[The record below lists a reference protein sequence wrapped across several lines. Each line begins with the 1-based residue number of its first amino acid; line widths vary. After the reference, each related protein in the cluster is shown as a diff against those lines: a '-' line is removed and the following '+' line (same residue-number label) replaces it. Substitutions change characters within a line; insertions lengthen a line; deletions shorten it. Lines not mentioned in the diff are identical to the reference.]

1 MDNFNLKKFL
11 TENKLTTNSKVV
23 NEYGGYAASLVGLVD
38 EYIDKLEGTISTE
51 EIVAE
56 LVDLRTFIGERL
68 TILRTELQGG
78 NELEEGYSDYYDSE
92 ASKIVGRKLRGIV
105 DIFSKSKADELAEI
119 EAAIQAAEQETGTQV
134 TSRETSYLK
143 DQASLMRMQD
153 IEMER

>member
-11 TENKLTTNSKVV
+11 TENKLTTASKVV
-23 NEYGGYAASLVGLVD
+23 
-38 EYIDKLEGTISTE
+38 I
-51 EIVAE
+51 
-56 LVDLRTFIGERL
+56 
-68 TILRTELQGG
+68 
-78 NELEEGYSDYYDSE
+78 EEGYSDYYDSE

-134 TSRETSYLK
+134 TSRERSYLK

>member
-11 TENKLTTNSKVV
+11 TENKLTTNSKVL
-23 NEYGGYAASLVGLVD
+23 NEYGDSPVYIVDTVEEFLTNAGLDPQGELEAVEELSLWCTGK
-38 EYIDKLEGTISTE
+38 IAQLEN
-51 EIVAE
+51 E
-56 LVDLRTFIGERL
+56 L
-68 TILRTELQGG
+68 GG
-78 NELEEGYSDYYDSE
+78 DQLEEGYSDYYDSE

-134 TSRETSYLK
+134 TSRERSYLK
-143 DQASLMRMQD
+143 DQASWMRMHD